1 MLRSPAP
8 SGSRE
13 AGVPWRAQPHV
24 LSTTPSPSLSGTT
37 SCCGPGTRNAT
48 LTLGS
53 ASAKHRGVREQAGRA
68 EPVQARA
75 AGTPSAQPGM
85 SKLFSLRAEG
95 IAARLAAASRKRRA
109 SATRGTLRL
118 RRSSHDAVTAAFHA
132 TRHST
137 RCAVPAPARCCL
149 RVNPGLSLD
158 TLSAPAVDERQE
170 PHSAASPLLLP
181 RVEAGEADGHDSGVE
196 GTRADRPG
204 RSLRIRPDLETRAIG
219 GPVFD
224 VISNPR
230 TGS

>member
-1 MLRSPAP
+1 VFL
-8 SGSRE
+8 
-13 AGVPWRAQPHV
+13 WRAQPHV

-75 AGTPSAQPGM
+75 AGTPSAQPVM

-137 RCAVPAPARCCL
+137 RCAVPAPARCSFAWL
-149 RVNPGLSLD
+149 RASHKSIVRRPVWTISGALGRARADSRF
-158 TLSAPAVDERQE
+158 ARDERE
-170 PHSAASPLLLP
+170 HRSALPLVLDPFGQSVSPALADIIGAR
-181 RVEAGEADGHDSGVE
+181 RVRTAVMISSGSIPC
-196 GTRADRPG
+196 R
-204 RSLRIRPDLETRAIG
+204 
-219 GPVFD
+219 
-224 VISNPR
+224 
-230 TGS
+230 